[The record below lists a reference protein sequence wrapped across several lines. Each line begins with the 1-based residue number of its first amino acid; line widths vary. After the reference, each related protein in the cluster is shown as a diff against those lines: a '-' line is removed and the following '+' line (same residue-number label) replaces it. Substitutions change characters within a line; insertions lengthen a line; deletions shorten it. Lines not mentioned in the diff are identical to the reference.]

1 MNTVHSANDL
11 PSERSKLPARERTAK
26 SEWTDEARLRSFAE
40 ELEAL
45 QRRTLAKIG
54 QEDIEYIQK
63 LDRFSR
69 TMQIVGRTLIH
80 VSLEPV
86 TFFTGV
92 GMLWVHKQLQA
103 TEVGHSALHGAWD
116 RLPGCE
122 KFWSKTF
129 RWDAPVDEDSWR
141 RVHNIM
147 HHGHTNIAGKDPD
160 IHFGPIRFTEQTP
173 HTWRNWIAVPFGA
186 VMIVPNFLFVIGS
199 HVSGLN
205 DVMSDN
211 GLPQKLDVLPNRST
225 ESVRGAWRKALRKYV
240 PYYLREY
247 AFFPALAGP
256 MFWKVALGN
265 FMAETMRSGYTA
277 ATIFCGHVGDDVKS
291 WPEGTRPAGR
301 GEWFAMQVESTNDF
315 EVSLPISILC
325 GGLER
330 QIEHHLFPSLPPRRL
345 REIAPE
351 VRAICEKHH
360 VAYKT
365 ATWGKTLRKVFAH
378 IVRLSAPVAVPPA
391 GEAGGAAV
399 AGVKAAR
406 RQAVAA

>member
-1 MNTVHSANDL
+1 
-11 PSERSKLPARERTAK
+11 
-26 SEWTDEARLRSFAE
+26 
-40 ELEAL
+40 
-45 QRRTLAKIG
+45 
-54 QEDIEYIQK
+54 
-63 LDRFSR
+63 
-69 TMQIVGRTLIH
+69 
-80 VSLEPV
+80 
-86 TFFTGV
+86 
-92 GMLWVHKQLQA
+92 
-103 TEVGHSALHGAWD
+103 
-116 RLPGCE
+116 
-122 KFWSKTF
+122 
-129 RWDAPVDEDSWR
+129 
-141 RVHNIM
+141 VHNIM